1 MLGYKPGS
9 STSQTSSQGS
19 AGRADGR
26 IDDEAWRAIMTG
38 ASKAGASKAGA
49 AKEGAAGHRKG
60 SVGERVEK
68 RLQVRRLVDRM

>member
-1 MLGYKPGS
+1 MHSLSGLEAMLGYKPGS
-9 STSQTSSQGS
+9 STSQCSTHGS

-38 ASKAGASKAGA
+38 ASQA
-49 AKEGAAGHRKG
+49 GAAGHRKG

-68 RLQVRRLVDRM
+68 RLQVRWLDYRMS